1 MLEAVATR
9 QCSCVFLA
17 TCDWEDEAFTPGM
30 WSSREEQSWSG
41 HRLRTESWSRDVAAC
56 SLFSPGMHGLGQPS
70 LVPLVSG
77 ASALAICC
85 AGFEVGIH
93 LFSRLYLAVESVQ
106 MDFLPLEEALQA
118 QGLRSKASTTECS
131 SRLYLSTT
139 AISSSSK
146 VNTAAV
152 SSCLWSCMIYVFAL
166 SRVALVA
173 FRVRFCKHACGC
185 DGIIVSRP
193 YGT

>member
-1 MLEAVATR
+1 VATVLER
-9 QCSCVFLA
+9 RVGRVMLQHARYSAPGCMVWVNRPSFPCS
-17 TCDWEDEAFTPGM
+17 WM
-30 WSSREEQSWSG
+30 
-41 HRLRTESWSRDVAAC
+41 
-56 SLFSPGMHGLGQPS
+56 
-70 LVPLVSG
+70 SG

-139 AISSSSK
+139 AISSSSSK

-152 SSCLWSCMIYVFAL
+152 SSYLWSCMIYVFAL

-193 YGT
+193 YGDNSYVGSWTWMERL